1 MASWCGG
8 APHPR
13 KRNPGGFR
21 NLAHRRGDTIGSH
34 FVAANRIASSKP
46 PRFTRRWRRFGD
58 FPPDPLE
65 TTQRRWL
72 RPPSVGFCPPGDG
85 GAAVGRGAQIVLNH
99 PEFSPKPPNAG
110 KHFHT
115 GKGKAQPAGDLN
127 LTPQRF
133 EIVSASPRDGPCRPR
148 AAVSFPPGAAAFLC
162 QDKEKRGRISLR
174 RHRCISLRRIGA
186 NPTSTCRKPP
196 RQWHISTAICR
207 KPPRHAHGTL
217 PIRPGIKI
225 PPAAF
230 RPQAVSLHNQEICS
244 LPKKASAMAPGPAWV
259 PMVLPMVYTGRLSVL
274 PS

>member
-1 MASWCGG
+1 MWKMSSKLYKKCAMASWCGG

-110 KHFHT
+110 KHSCTEKGRAHSVEDDRTPSEFLTNNFRPAKWAKAHFAT
-115 GKGKAQPAGDLN
+115 GKAPFSFD
-127 LTPQRF
+127 R
-133 EIVSASPRDGPCRPR
+133 ERPF
-148 AAVSFPPGAAAFLC
+148 SF
-162 QDKEKRGRISLR
+162 R
-174 RHRCISLRRIGA
+174 
-186 NPTSTCRKPP
+186 
-196 RQWHISTAICR
+196 
-207 KPPRHAHGTL
+207 
-217 PIRPGIKI
+217 
-225 PPAAF
+225 
-230 RPQAVSLHNQEICS
+230 
-244 LPKKASAMAPGPAWV
+244 
-259 PMVLPMVYTGRLSVL
+259 
-274 PS
+274 